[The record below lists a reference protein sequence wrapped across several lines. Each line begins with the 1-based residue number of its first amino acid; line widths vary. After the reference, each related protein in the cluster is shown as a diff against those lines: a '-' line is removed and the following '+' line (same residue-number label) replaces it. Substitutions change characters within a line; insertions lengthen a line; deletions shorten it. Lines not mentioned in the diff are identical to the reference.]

1 VKFHFLSRKKTEPL
15 SSGSSLPRTGRPEPR
30 NHAGRSHLADTEPL
44 SAPFSGTPLSQCNGC
59 VEESAES
66 RAELVARLRQ
76 EIRDGTY
83 EIPVSQLVK
92 ALTALLLRRR

>member
-1 VKFHFLSRKKTEPL
+1 MKFHFLSRKKNEL
-15 SSGSSLPRTGRPEPR
+15 ISSGNSPRTGRPVSK
-30 NHAGRSHLADTEPL
+30 NHAGVSHFSDSESV
-44 SAPFSGTPLSQCNGC
+44 SAAFSGTPLPQSDGS
-59 VEESAES
+59 VEESGEE

-83 EIPVSQLVK
+83 DIPVTQLVK

>member
-1 VKFHFLSRKKTEPL
+1 VKFHFLSRKKTEPS
-15 SSGSSLPRTGRPEPR
+15 SSGNNQRTGCPVSE
-30 NHAGRSHLADTEPL
+30 NHIGAAHISDSE
-44 SAPFSGTPLSQCNGC
+44 SASAAFSGTPLPHSSDS
-59 VEESAES
+59 VEEGAED

-83 EIPVSQLVK
+83 EIPVAQLVK